1 MVRRRELSQEGP
13 GTTRDAGSHLIM
25 ALCRAGEPQLA
36 LRVYEDMVLA
46 AQNNAA
52 PLPSHRS
59 PAVAVQQPAV
69 EARAGRDAGA
79 RATEGQPPISE
90 QPGAAPAEAHAA
102 GHSKIRRR
110 IVYDLGKSMARQVDS
125 KVSAEERACRRQQH
139 LPRR

>member
-1 MVRRRELSQEGP
+1 MVRRRELSQEGA

-46 AQNNAA
+46 AQNNVA

-59 PAVAVQQPAV
+59 PGVAIRQPAV
-69 EARAGRDAGA
+69 EARGGRDAGA
-79 RATEGQPPISE
+79 CAAESQPPIPE

-102 GHSKIRRR
+102 GRSKIRRR
-110 IVYDLGKSMARQVDS
+110 IVYDSQTPMVRQPASDT
-125 KVSAEERACRRQQH
+125 SAEERACSRQQH
-139 LPRR
+139 KPQR

>member
-1 MVRRRELSQEGP
+1 MVQRRELSQEGA

-46 AQNNAA
+46 AQNNVAL
-52 PLPSHRS
+52 LPSHHS

-69 EARAGRDAGA
+69 EAQGGRDAGA
-79 RATEGQPPISE
+79 HVAEGQPPIPE

-102 GHSKIRRR
+102 GRSKIRRR
-110 IVYDLGKSMARQVDS
+110 IVYDLETTMVRQAAS

-139 LPRR
+139 LPQR